1 MIPIVAALAMPV
13 FEHGFSIRAAGKL
26 RLVLEHGFS
35 ATSHPPTNSEYFGNS
50 NLARLRDILS
60 LFCPALRP
68 QSLVLTNEN
77 GFLNES

>member
-1 MIPIVAALAMPV
+1 MIPIVAALARPV
-13 FEHGFSIRAAGKL
+13 FEHGFSIRGCGKTPT
-26 RLVLEHGFS
+26 RIGHGFS

-60 LFCPALRP
+60 LLCPALRP